1 MSTSLLE
8 VNNLELHYG
17 PESSR
22 VRAVNDVSL
31 SIHESGRAL
40 GIVGESGCGKSSLSL
55 ALMRMLDNAVI
66 QYSGS
71 IKMEGEELMTM
82 SDDEFRQQIRW
93 SRISMVPQ
101 GSMNALNPVLRLGD
115 QISEPLL
122 YKEGPH
128 KTTKKEAVA
137 RTNEVLNMVG
147 LSEDIASRYPHELSG
162 GMKQRALLAMALIL
176 DPQIIIL
183 DEPTSA
189 LDVSVQAQI
198 MNLLKKLKTDF
209 GLAIIFVTHDVAL
222 ASDICDEISVAYAG
236 KIVETGTAEQ
246 ILRDPQ
252 HPYTKRLL
260 VSVPTIKSPIPPD
273 FIPGSPPNLSDLPSG
288 CHFHPRCENAL
299 PICSEKIPP
308 VIAKGTKHLAQCWL
322 LADKPL
328 G

>member
-1 MSTSLLE
+1 
-8 VNNLELHYG
+8 
-17 PESSR
+17 
-22 VRAVNDVSL
+22 
-31 SIHESGRAL
+31 
-40 GIVGESGCGKSSLSL
+40 
-55 ALMRMLDNAVI
+55 
-66 QYSGS
+66 
-71 IKMEGEELMTM
+71 MEGEELMTM

-101 GSMNALNPVLRLGD
+101 GSMNALNPVLRLSD

-122 YKEGPH
+122 YKEGAH
-128 KTTKKEAVA
+128 KTTKKEALA

-176 DPQIIIL
+176 KPQIIIL

-252 HPYTKRLL
+252 HPYTQKLL
-260 VSVPTIKSPIPPD
+260 TSVPTIKSRTPPN
-273 FIPGSPPNLSDLPSG
+273 FIPGAPPNLSDLPSG

-299 PICSEKIPP
+299 PICSKQVPP
-308 VIAKGTKHLAQCWL
+308 LIAKETKHLAQCWL
-322 LADKPL
+322 LAEETSD
-328 G
+328 